1 MRAHLLAMFA
11 VVVIHFLVPASAYG
25 WKAVAYG
32 GRSNCVVDCGGPAYI
47 PLGAPAVLC
56 GLLAFVAILYWMSR
70 LQKYETISLTC
81 KHCGRPTR
89 GLKCPF
95 H

>member
-1 MRAHLLAMFA
+1 MFA
-11 VVVIHFLVPASAYG
+11 MIVMPVLVPASAYG
-25 WKAVAYG
+25 WKAITYG
-32 GRSNCVVDCGGPAYI
+32 GRSSCVVDCGGPAYI
-47 PLGAPAVLC
+47 PLGSPAVLC
-56 GLLAFVAILYWMSR
+56 GLIAFVAILYWIGR

-81 KHCGRPTR
+81 NDCGRPTR

>member
-1 MRAHLLAMFA
+1 MLT
-11 VVVIHFLVPASAYG
+11 IHMLVPASAYG

-32 GRSNCVVDCGGPAYI
+32 GRSDCVVDCGGPAYV
-47 PLGAPAVLC
+47 PLGATAVLC
-56 GLLAFVAILYWMSR
+56 GLIAFVAILYWMGR

-81 KHCGRPTR
+81 KDCGRQTR

>member
-1 MRAHLLAMFA
+1 MFVVA
-11 VVVIHFLVPASAYG
+11 VIPCLVPASAYG
-25 WKAVAYG
+25 WRAVIHG
-32 GRSNCVVDCGGPAYI
+32 SRSNCVVDCGGSAYI
-47 PLGAPAVLC
+47 PLGAPAVIC
-56 GLLAFVAILYWMSR
+56 GLLAFVAILYLIGR

-81 KHCGRPTR
+81 KDCGRPTR